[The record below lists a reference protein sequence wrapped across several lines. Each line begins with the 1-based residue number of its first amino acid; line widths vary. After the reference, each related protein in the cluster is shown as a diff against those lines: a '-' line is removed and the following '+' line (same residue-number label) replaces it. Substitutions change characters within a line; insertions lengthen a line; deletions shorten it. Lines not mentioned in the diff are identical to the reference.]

1 MMVLDLVKDSLGI
14 PSTSHELDNELNALI
29 EASREL
35 LRGSGVSERYL
46 VDEADPLVTSF
57 ILIYVTT
64 SFGYKSDGNL
74 KELPKHF
81 DFLLR
86 QLALT
91 KHD

>member
-1 MMVLDLVKDSLGI
+1 MVLDLVKNSLGI
-14 PSTSHELDNELNALI
+14 PLDSHELDAELNTFI
-29 EASREL
+29 EAAKEL
-35 LRGSGVSERYL
+35 LRGSGVNEKYL

-57 ILIYVTT
+57 ILIYVST
-64 SFGYKSDGNL
+64 SFGFKSDGNL

-81 DFLLR
+81 DFLLK

>member
-14 PSTSHELDNELNALI
+14 PKDSHELDGELNALI
-29 EASREL
+29 EAGKEL

-46 VDEADPLVTSF
+46 ADEADPLVTSF

>member
-1 MMVLDLVKDSLGI
+1 MVLNLVKNSLGI
-14 PSTSHELDNELNALI
+14 PLDSHELDAELNALI
-29 EASREL
+29 EASKEL
-35 LRGSGVSERYL
+35 LRGSGVSEKYL
-46 VDEADPLVTSF
+46 LDEADSLVTSF

-64 SFGYKSDGNL
+64 SFGYKPDGNL

-81 DFLLR
+81 DFLLK

>member
-1 MMVLDLVKDSLGI
+1 MILDLVKNSLGI
-14 PSTSHELDNELNALI
+14 LLDSHELDAELNAFI
-29 EASREL
+29 EAAKEL
-35 LRGSGVSERYL
+35 LRGSGVNEKYL

-57 ILIYVTT
+57 ILIYVST
-64 SFGYKSDGNL
+64 SFGFKSDGNL

-81 DFLLR
+81 DFLLK

>member
-1 MMVLDLVKDSLGI
+1 MVLDLVKNSLGI
-14 PSTSHELDNELNALI
+14 PLDSHELDAELNALI
-29 EASREL
+29 EASKEL
-35 LRGSGVSERYL
+35 LRGSGVNEKYL
-46 VDEADPLVTSF
+46 IDEADPLVTSF

-64 SFGYKSDGNL
+64 SFGFKSDGNL

-81 DFLLR
+81 DFLLK

>member
-1 MMVLDLVKDSLGI
+1 MVLDLVKNSLGI
-14 PSTSHELDNELNALI
+14 PSDSHELDAELNAFI
-29 EASREL
+29 EASKEL
-35 LRGSGVSERYL
+35 LRGSGVNEKYL

-57 ILIYVTT
+57 ILIYVST
-64 SFGYKSDGNL
+64 SFGFKSDGNL

-81 DFLLR
+81 DFLLK